1 MRTTII
7 IFISFLFFQTSFAV
21 TTTWTGASNQ
31 FWNTAGNWNNG
42 IPGSG
47 DDVIIPDVSGAS
59 GNFPLFT
66 GTSSDIE
73 CNNLT
78 INSGATLTLSSS
90 DASKFLDVY
99 GNIVVNGTIDG
110 TNATLILLGS
120 TKTISG
126 TPTDVSAVFLYARG
140 GSSYTLN
147 SNWSIDNLQTQ
158 DVGSTFNVASG
169 VTLTSDFIYN
179 RSDCS
184 VILLGTGSLDI
195 NSTCAIIPEADATFT
210 MNSGTLYCNGN
221 LGGNTSATFNAG
233 TGTVVL
239 DGSTSTEIT
248 ATYSFY
254 NLTIAKDAT
263 DDIVTCND
271 ADDDITVTNN
281 LVITEGTLQPTLA
294 DLTVN
299 GTTTLTDGEIIGG
312 EERIT
317 LTGDVTL
324 NNDAYLTIASST
336 NDIRTAGSLTMNNT
350 SGVRNTGGAT
360 QFIRLYGTSSHT
372 ISCNTAANSSSARVV
387 MGNGEFDY
395 TLNSDWQIAYLQM
408 SNTTGG
414 TADFVVADGNT
425 LTVDGDINP
434 FHNDIN
440 FTLNG
445 TANLDC
451 NGSLTTACVFTMN
464 TGTLSITTNFTNSH
478 TFTDGSSTVVFDGS
492 ANSVI
497 DDPDGIEFYNL
508 TINKDA
514 TADVVSCN
522 DADADITVANNLT
535 ITEGTLSPTLA
546 DCSVTG
552 TTTLTDGKYIGIDA
566 ATTFTGDITMNN
578 DAIIDH
584 QATVEN
590 GDINIAGS
598 ITMNGTSGI
607 QSSTATDRWIDL
619 NGATKTISV
628 TTAANSST
636 SNFNLNSGASYTLNN
651 SLTINKFYMS
661 TGVNSFTVADGQTF
675 TLNSTIYTQANSSF
689 TLTGAANMNI
699 AGDAWLAHFSGCTF
713 TLNTGTLDVDGD
725 LRCTGSGAGTFNAN
739 SGTVRV
745 AGNIPNSGGN
755 TGTFDWGTSTLEMN
769 GTSGTLIMTAGGSSL
784 YNLVFNDGG
793 GTATYEIQ
801 EAIDVNG
808 DLTITGGT
816 LDTKAASNFNINLAG
831 HWTNN
836 DGFTVNAAKVV
847 FDGGANQ
854 DISGA
859 SVTAFH
865 DIEIA
870 NTSGD
875 VDLNDDATVSGTLT
889 LTSGDLI
896 IETAETLT
904 IDDTDDSGISGG
916 SASTH
921 IVTSGTATIIDTYS
935 STTKITYPLGDGT
948 NYRPLALTPSSTN
961 STIWTIAYTAVG
973 HSDTD
978 VSGDLDHISSMEY
991 WTCDRSGGSPA
1002 DAIMELTWHSGSV
1015 VNDYANLTIAHYDGT
1030 TDWDGIASTPVGTN
1044 SSGTITSDAAVT
1056 TFSPFTI
1063 GSISSANPLPIRILY
1078 FDVRFNEKF
1087 DHVILDWRTASEKN
1101 NDYFSIE
1108 RSVDGINWIKIGEVN
1123 GAGTSNIPVSYQ
1135 YFDFDVF
1142 RGLTYYRLKQVD
1154 FDGEFDYSDIKLVN
1168 FQKAENLVYPNPS
1181 SGEFYINGVKEENDN
1196 VLVINSLS
1204 ELVFSGKLQN
1214 NKINLS
1220 FLSKG
1225 IYFLIINNQS
1235 EKIIIE

>member
-7 IFISFLFFQTSFAV
+7 LFISFLFFQTGFATDKTWV
-21 TTTWTGASNQ
+21 GTSPWWTTASN
-31 FWNTAGNWNNG
+31 WS
-42 IPGSG
+42 PSG
-47 DDVIIPDVSGAS
+47 KP
-59 GNFPLFT
+59 
-66 GTSSDIE
+66 TSSD
-73 CNNLT
+73 NVT
-78 INSGATLTLSSS
+78 IPTSPTGGNMPIYSGTAGTIYSDDLILEAGATLTLSSTA
-90 DASKFLDVY
+90 DHME
-99 GNIVVNGTIDG
+99 VNGDLSIG
-110 TNATLILLGS
+110 AGASISCSNAGQVRMTGA

-126 TPTDVSAVFLYARG
+126 TGDLSGAIFKINASASVSLNNDFTFG
-140 GSSYTLN
+140 GLEVY
-147 SNWSIDNLQTQ
+147 
-158 DVGSTFNVASG
+158 GSGSFTVSSG
-169 VTLTSDFIYN
+169 VT
-179 RSDCS
+179 
-184 VILLGTGSLDI
+184 
-195 NSTCAIIPEADATFT
+195 STV
-210 MNSGTLYCNGN
+210 SGTLYNNANGAITLSGTANMTINATSDAWMSHGSGASFTMGSGTLDFNNTSGTLRLFASGGTFDAGSGTVYCNGD
-221 LGGNTSATFNAG
+221 LWRGTSGTFTYG
-233 TGTVVL
+233 TSTFVM
-239 DGSTSTEIT
+239 DGSTNSQFESN
-248 ATYSFY
+248 AASYSFN

-263 DDIVTCND
+263 DDIITCED
-271 ADDDITVTNN
+271 ADADITVNGN
-281 LVITEGTLQPTLA
+281 LTITEGTLQPSLA
-294 DLTVN
+294 DLSVT
-299 GTTTLTDGEIIGG
+299 GTTTITDGELIGG
-312 EERIT
+312 AAAMT
-317 LTGDVTL
+317 LTGNVTM
-324 NNDAYLTIASST
+324 NNDAYMTISTST
-336 NDIRTAGSLTMNNT
+336 NDITLEGNLTMNAS

-360 QFIRLYGTSSHT
+360 KFLRLKGTSSNT
-372 ISCNTAANSSSARVV
+372 ISCNTPANSSSVRVV
-387 MGNGEFDY
+387 MGNNQFDY
-395 TLNSDWQIAYLQM
+395 SLNSSWQIAYLQM

-445 TANLDC
+445 AANLDC
-451 NGSLTTACVFTMN
+451 NGSLTTTCVFTMN
-464 TGTLSITTNFTNSH
+464 TGTLSIADNFTNNY
-478 TFTDGSSTVVFDGS
+478 TFTDGSSTVTFDGS

-514 TADVVSCN
+514 TDDVVSCN
-522 DADADITVANNLT
+522 DADADITVANNLI

-552 TTTLTDGKYIGIDA
+552 TTTLTDGKYIGMDA

-689 TLTGAANMNI
+689 TLTGAANMNV
-699 AGDAWLAHFSGCTF
+699 AGNAWLAHGAGCIF
-713 TLNTGTLDVDGD
+713 TLNTGTLDVDGE
-725 LRCTGSGAGTFNAN
+725 LRFTETVNGTFNAN
-739 SGTVRV
+739 SGTVK
-745 AGNIPNSGGN
+745 AGGDIPAGGGNSG
-755 TGTFDWGTSTLEMN
+755 
-769 GTSGTLIMTAGGSSL
+769 TA
-784 YNLVFNDGG
+784 NW
-793 GTATYEIQ
+793 GTATLEI
-801 EAIDVNG
+801 
-808 DLTITGGT
+808 
-816 LDTKAASNFNINLAG
+816 
-831 HWTNN
+831 
-836 DGFTVNAAKVV
+836 
-847 FDGGANQ
+847 DGGANQ
-854 DISGA
+854 VVAGSNLA
-859 SVTAFH
+859 LH
-865 DIEIA
+865 DFVI
-870 NTSGD
+870 NNSSGD
-875 VDLNDDATVSGTLT
+875 VNLNDDATVSGTLT
-889 LTSGDLI
+889 MTSGDLI

-904 IDDTDDSGISGG
+904 IDDTDDTGISGG

-948 NYRPLALTPSSTN
+948 NYRPLALTPSSAN
-961 STIWTIAYTAVG
+961 STTWTVAYTAVG

-1063 GSISSANPLPIRILY
+1063 GSRSSANPLPIRILY

-1181 SGEFYINGVKEENDN
+1181 SGEFYINGVKEENYN
-1196 VLVINSLS
+1196 ILVINSLS